1 MTASVSRGALL
12 IKCFT
17 NLKKCFTMA
26 VTSKIQPFATLINS
40 LDRWEPCNIV
50 KKSSNLDVTGLEI
63 MFLGQKYMAVSH
75 P

>member
-1 MTASVSRGALL
+1 
-12 IKCFT
+12 
-17 NLKKCFTMA
+17 MA

-40 LDRWEPCNIV
+40 LDSWEPCNII